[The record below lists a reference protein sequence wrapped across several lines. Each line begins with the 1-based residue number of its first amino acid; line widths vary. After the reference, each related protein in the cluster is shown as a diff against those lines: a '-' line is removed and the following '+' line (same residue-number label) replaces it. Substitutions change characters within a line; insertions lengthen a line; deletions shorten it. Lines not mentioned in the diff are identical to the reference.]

1 MHRQPHCPYYRDRDS
16 EYDLCNDFPGDEIL
30 IDGLHAMQ
38 LHFYNNGVY
47 IDIPVVRVMNTAHYI
62 AAYMFSTECSGD
74 QMEYDVMA
82 YDSFGRDK
90 KLVPLTMIVLAA
102 MLKRTEGFRA
112 RQCRNLIL
120 SDRSPDFEEGVLLYD
135 KFLRSAQTRFE
146 EEDFLIDVNTLV
158 TRVQEQDK
166 QIAQLTSENVQ
177 LKYTITTMEEKYQ
190 QINIGTQNVN
200 YGTVNNYFGFS
211 PASSSAASDNRPKE
225 DSSFS
230 SDNLS
235 DIPLFKYIH
244 VAVTD
249 DKEREQI
256 HKMVCN
262 IVRLPKMQLVCNELY
277 KLMKDM
283 KVLSKINPDAML
295 AELRRMGLPNRDVNG
310 FSDKNFY
317 YYYKA
322 PKMD

>member
-1 MHRQPHCPYYRDRDS
+1 MHIPHSPYYRDRDS

-38 LHFYNNGVY
+38 SHFYNNGVY

-74 QMEYDVMA
+74 QLEYDVLA

-90 KLVPLTMIVLAA
+90 NLVPLTMIVLAA

-112 RQCRNLIL
+112 RNCRNLIL
-120 SDRSPDFEEGVLLYD
+120 DNRNPDFEEGVLLYD

-158 TRVQEQDK
+158 TRVQDQDK
-166 QIAQLTSENVQ
+166 QITRLTSENIQ

-190 QINIGTQNVN
+190 QINIGTQNN
-200 YGTVNNYFGFS
+200 NCTQIGTQNNFITYVTS
-211 PASSSAASDNRPKE
+211 PTDIPHYAEEPSSAPQIE
-225 DSSFS
+225 
-230 SDNLS
+230 
-235 DIPLFKYIH
+235 LFKYIH
-244 VAVTD
+244 VAVID

-256 HKMVCN
+256 HRMVCN
-262 IVRLPKMQLVCNELY
+262 IVRLPKMQQVCDELY
-277 KLMKDM
+277 KLMKNR
-283 KVLSKINPDAML
+283 KVLCTINPDSML
-295 AELRRMGLPNRDVNG
+295 SELRRLGLPTADKPG
-310 FSDKNFY
+310 FSDANFFHY
-317 YYYKA
+317 YQA
-322 PKMD
+322 PKLD